1 MCFWSDD
8 LVIAKSGPRW
18 EIQWEVKKEW
28 IKELESGS
36 EDLAMV
42 KEHELVVVLATWKF
56 VSLNREGES

>member
-1 MCFWSDD
+1 M
-8 LVIAKSGPRW
+8 VIAKSGPRW